1 RLETKAAPRVGAA
14 FAVLRDQPV
23 ARPDRTATWRQHV
36 PPSGGAM
43 RGWVAERT
51 QGQDCG
57 VPVSAE
63 CGDAALRRCTAHPE
77 CRLGRN
83 SRPSLQPVIPDP
95 ATEMC
100 AGMTDVRA
108 SNIPLLEA
116 PD

>member
-1 RLETKAAPRVGAA
+1 MPGVVPGVALPERDWPRRDRQDFRLETKAAPRVGAA

-77 CRLGRN
+77 CRLGHN
-83 SRPSLQPVIPDP
+83 IVPLQ
-95 ATEMC
+95 
-100 AGMTDVRA
+100 
-108 SNIPLLEA
+108 
-116 PD
+116 